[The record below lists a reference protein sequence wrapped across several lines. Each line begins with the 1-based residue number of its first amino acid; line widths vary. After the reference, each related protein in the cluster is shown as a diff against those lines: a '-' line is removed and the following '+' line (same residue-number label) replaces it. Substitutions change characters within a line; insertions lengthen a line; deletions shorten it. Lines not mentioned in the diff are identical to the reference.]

1 MFSFNSNTYTN
12 ETNCIDGDLYV
23 KEVFGRLKTEL
34 QNNCG
39 IKVTYTCKRNLQK
52 KKKKAAAR
60 RDKAEYQRYKKKRAG
75 SRSHWSSR
83 GCGKDLKQVIF
94 FGRLTQ
100 LKSLQ
105 KEEQTMP
112 HVKNGGKSTV
122 RRSYLLIY
130 WKWNRCGNLLYAF
143 TRNGESFLFCF
154 FKNSTFQIKICPLT
168 CYPVASRSPFSLLTW
183 KYIPELHILHLQKHA
198 EQRQEILL

>member
-1 MFSFNSNTYTN
+1 MKKKNHLTPQILTQGSSDNAQLMFSFNSNTYTN

-75 SRSHWSSR
+75 SRSH
-83 GCGKDLKQVIF
+83 
-94 FGRLTQ
+94 
-100 LKSLQ
+100 
-105 KEEQTMP
+105 
-112 HVKNGGKSTV
+112 
-122 RRSYLLIY
+122 
-130 WKWNRCGNLLYAF
+130 
-143 TRNGESFLFCF
+143 
-154 FKNSTFQIKICPLT
+154 
-168 CYPVASRSPFSLLTW
+168 
-183 KYIPELHILHLQKHA
+183 
-198 EQRQEILL
+198 